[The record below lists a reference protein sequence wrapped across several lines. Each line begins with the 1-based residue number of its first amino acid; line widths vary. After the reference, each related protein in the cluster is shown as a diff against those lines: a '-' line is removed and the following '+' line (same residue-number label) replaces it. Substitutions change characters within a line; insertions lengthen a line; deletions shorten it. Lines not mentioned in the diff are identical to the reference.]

1 MGQPYS
7 NRDKYLPIKNPNP
20 PPANAPN
27 TRLIILFPFR
37 IYSLNYFKTDVTEN
51 STSSS
56 IVNFYIP
63 YTLYPYTL
71 FPFNYTVSG
80 LSVLIDAG
88 WDKK

>member
-20 PPANAPN
+20 PPANAPIKIL
-27 TRLIILFPFR
+27 TILFPFG
-37 IYSLNYFKTDVTEN
+37 IYTLIHIKNDEAEN

-56 IVNFYIP
+56 IVNLYIP

-71 FPFNYTVSG
+71 YLTPF
-80 LSVLIDAG
+80 
-88 WDKK
+88 